1 MRRVRCNYRNNDNI
15 NIFES
20 LVCTRR
26 NSTCCARNMGQNV
39 LFRERGLNAT
49 GTIKSGS
56 STNKDGWFANTN
68 ASSIRA
74 GLKGNFYVSPNGTVY
89 IGYYDSRVPNSSYSD
104 AKGSNIKTSRARLYC
119 RGNLIVGKSGD
130 TNTATLTVYGD
141 IRYTGTCKPL

>member
-1 MRRVRCNYRNNDNI
+1 MSDMCLQSKLQSNY
-15 NIFES
+15 FEYKVNGATNTFS
-20 LVCTRR
+20 PTFHVITK
-26 NSTCCARNMGQNV
+26 
-39 LFRERGLNAT
+39 RGLNAT
-49 GTIKSGS
+49 GAIKSGS

>member
-1 MRRVRCNYRNNDNI
+1 MSDIFLQSKLKSNY
-15 NIFES
+15 FEYKVNGNTEALS
-20 LVCTRR
+20 PTFHVITK
-26 NSTCCARNMGQNV
+26 N
-39 LFRERGLNAT
+39 GLNYT
-49 GTIKSGS
+49 GALNGNDS
-56 STNKDGWFANTN
+56 GWFANTN

-141 IRYTGTCKPL
+141 IRYTGTCKQL

>member
-1 MRRVRCNYRNNDNI
+1 MSDMCLQSKLQSNYFEYKVNNSSELSPTFHVITKNGLNNTGPLNGNDN
-15 NIFES
+15 
-20 LVCTRR
+20 L
-26 NSTCCARNMGQNV
+26 
-39 LFRERGLNAT
+39 
-49 GTIKSGS
+49 K
-56 STNKDGWFANTN
+56 WFANTN

-141 IRYTGTCKPL
+141 IRYTGTCKQL